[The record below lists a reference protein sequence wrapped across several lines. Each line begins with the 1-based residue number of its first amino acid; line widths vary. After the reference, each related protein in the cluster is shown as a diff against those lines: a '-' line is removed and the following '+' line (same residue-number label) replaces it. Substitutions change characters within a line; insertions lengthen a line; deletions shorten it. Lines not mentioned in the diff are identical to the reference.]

1 MYFLHAQSDE
11 EPVDVM
17 PAIRKAC
24 EPKCK
29 QSFSAYRA
37 CLDRV
42 KSKGVGAC
50 DGQYFDFLH
59 CIDKC
64 VCIVQHSLRGG
75 VFHVLCRW
83 EFVLMLVLL
92 VVSLQSVPQI
102 MQHLK

>member
-1 MYFLHAQSDE
+1 MSNE

-24 EPKCK
+24 EPKCE
-29 QSFSAYRA
+29 QSFRAYRA
-37 CLDRV
+37 CVDRV

-64 VCIVQHSLRGG
+64 
-75 VFHVLCRW
+75 
-83 EFVLMLVLL
+83 
-92 VVSLQSVPQI
+92 SVPQI
-102 MQHLK
+102 MKHLK

>member
-1 MYFLHAQSDE
+1 MVRLVLAVSVCAAASDE

-24 EPKCK
+24 EPKCE
-29 QSFSAYRA
+29 QSFNAYQA

-42 KSKGVGAC
+42 KAKGVGAC

-64 VCIVQHSLRGG
+64 VRLTG
-75 VFHVLCRW
+75 VVAVC
-83 EFVLMLVLL
+83 
-92 VVSLQSVPQI
+92 SGS
-102 MQHLK
+102 

>member
-1 MYFLHAQSDE
+1 MSDE

-24 EPKCK
+24 EPKCE
-29 QSFSAYRA
+29 QSFNAYQA

-42 KSKGVGAC
+42 KAKGVGSC

-64 VCIVQHSLRGG
+64 VRPCCSRN
-75 VFHVLCRW
+75 R
-83 EFVLMLVLL
+83 LMKFLG
-92 VVSLQSVPQI
+92 
-102 MQHLK
+102 

>member
-1 MYFLHAQSDE
+1 MLSSDE

-24 EPKCK
+24 EPKCE
-29 QSFSAYRA
+29 QSFNAYQA

-42 KSKGVGAC
+42 KAKGVGAC

-64 VCIVQHSLRGG
+64 
-75 VFHVLCRW
+75 
-83 EFVLMLVLL
+83 
-92 VVSLQSVPQI
+92 SVPQI
-102 MQHLK
+102 MKHLK

>member
-1 MYFLHAQSDE
+1 MSDE

-24 EPKCK
+24 EPKCE

-42 KSKGVGAC
+42 KAKGIGSC

-59 CIDKC
+59 CIDEC
-64 VCIVQHSLRGG
+64 
-75 VFHVLCRW
+75 
-83 EFVLMLVLL
+83 
-92 VVSLQSVPQI
+92 SVPQV
-102 MQHLK
+102 MKHLK